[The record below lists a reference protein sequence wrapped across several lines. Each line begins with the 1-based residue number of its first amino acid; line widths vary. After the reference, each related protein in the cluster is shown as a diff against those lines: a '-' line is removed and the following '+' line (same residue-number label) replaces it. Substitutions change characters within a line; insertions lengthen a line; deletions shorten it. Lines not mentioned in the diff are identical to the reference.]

1 MTKNKILI
9 LVNVKVENNP
19 ALLFFS
25 NFLKDSYNLVIVG
38 GDHLGDEYNGLPYY
52 NYSKLFESILFLKL
66 HWIFKFIICTILRN
80 ETFYNILIF
89 RLKLWCSKKSL
100 KSKKFEPNAIL
111 CIDTEAAFIAS
122 IYKSIPKFYFIYE
135 FYADQFLNIHKN
147 FQSFLQSIEKKALL
161 DSNVIISS
169 VNNEMGN
176 YINTRYNLEKEILS
190 ISVTPPSTF
199 NETIEPI
206 QEPISIYYHG
216 IIIENRGLE
225 NLVSAVK
232 KYSGIKI
239 FIRGEGDLLPRL
251 KQMSI
256 ALDVMDRVE
265 FLEPVP
271 TQMLSQVATKYDFGI
286 TMVRM
291 NVLNH
296 QYAAGFKTFENLSAG
311 LALILPESY
320 PLKKFNQEY
329 NVGITYSDATV
340 EELERIFEYILHNK
354 EEIKTWKENA
364 RLAYHREYNPKRQQE
379 KLIEKINELLNA

>member
-1 MTKNKILI
+1 
-9 LVNVKVENNP
+9 
-19 ALLFFS
+19 
-25 NFLKDSYNLVIVG
+25 
-38 GDHLGDEYNGLPYY
+38 
-52 NYSKLFESILFLKL
+52 
-66 HWIFKFIICTILRN
+66 
-80 ETFYNILIF
+80 
-89 RLKLWCSKKSL
+89 
-100 KSKKFEPNAIL
+100 
-111 CIDTEAAFIAS
+111 
-122 IYKSIPKFYFIYE
+122 
-135 FYADQFLNIHKN
+135 
-147 FQSFLQSIEKKALL
+147 
-161 DSNVIISS
+161 
-169 VNNEMGN
+169 
-176 YINTRYNLEKEILS
+176 LS

-199 NETIEPI
+199 NESIEPI

-256 ALDVMDRVE
+256 ELGVMDRVE

-271 TQMLSQVATKYDFGI
+271 TQMLSQVAKQYDFGI

-311 LALILPESY
+311 LALILPKSY
-320 PLKKFNQEY
+320 PLKKLNQEY

-340 EELERIFEYILHNK
+340 EELERVFEYILHHK
-354 EEIKTWKENA
+354 EEIMIWKKNV
-364 RLAYHREYNPKRQQE
+364 RSAYHQEYNPARQKE
-379 KLIEKINELLNA
+379 KLIQKINQLIHA

>member
-1 MTKNKILI
+1 MNKILI
-9 LVNVKVENNP
+9 LINVKVDNNP
-19 ALLFFS
+19 ALIFFT
-25 NFLKDSYNLVIVG
+25 NLLKDSYNVVIVG

-52 NYSKLFESILFLKL
+52 NHSKLFQLILFLKL
-66 HWIFKFIICTILRN
+66 HWILKFIICIIFRN

-100 KSKKFEPNAIL
+100 KSKNFEPNAVL

-122 IYKSIPKFYFIYE
+122 IYKSVPKFYFIYE

-147 FQSFLQSIEKKALL
+147 FQRFLQSIEKKALL
-161 DSNVIISS
+161 DSTVIISS
-169 VNNEMGN
+169 VNGEIGN

-190 ISVTPPSTF
+190 ISVTPPFTF
-199 NETIEPI
+199 NESIEPI

-225 NLVSAVK
+225 NLVTAVQ

-239 FIRGEGDLLPRL
+239 FIRGEGDLLDRL
-251 KQMSI
+251 KEM
-256 ALDVMDRVE
+256 AFELNVMDRVE
-265 FLEPVP
+265 FLESVP
-271 TQMLSQVATKYDFGI
+271 TQMLSQVAKQYDFGI
-286 TMVRM
+286 TMARM

-320 PLKKFNQEY
+320 PLKKLNQEY
-329 NVGITYSDATV
+329 KVGITYSDATI
-340 EELERIFEYILHNK
+340 EELERVFEYILNHK
-354 EEIKTWKENA
+354 EEIMIWKKNV
-364 RLAYHREYNPKRQQE
+364 RSAYHQEYNPARQKE
-379 KLIEKINELLNA
+379 KLIQKINQLIHA